1 MIHNHEVE
9 SSILSLATKK
19 SQGTKCQGFF
29 VLKPLSLLKEAKKT
43 KMPKEKR
50 SLCWLFFVKHPQRE
64 SLPQAAILPP
74 SRRYGTL
81 RC

>member
-1 MIHNHEVE
+1 
-9 SSILSLATKK
+9 
-19 SQGTKCQGFF
+19 
-29 VLKPLSLLKEAKKT
+29 LKPLSLLKEAKKT

-74 SRRYGTL
+74 ARRYGAL